1 MLQAVAMTAEVIF
14 ALWFLASVTRG
25 GPIAPLPLRGA
36 PLERVPTPGPQRGD
50 RATPARTP
58 DPLRD
63 AEDQPAA
70 PEMLHRGVWGL
81 RLGCQREHAARRLRG
96 PRPAGRR
103 EGGGAAGA
111 SREPPWSERIDNRI
125 DDEGPTGADRADL
138 SQEAIDEY
146 AYPDY
151 RGKGCM
157 DESGFVFAIGEQFA
171 PGPSACPCLCTD
183 EGPLC
188 SEPECPRMHPRC
200 VRVDTSRCC
209 PRCKERKN
217 NCEFRGK
224 VYGSLEEFK
233 VSSCERCRCEPSG
246 EVLCSL
252 SACPQTECVDPQY
265 EPEQCCPICKSGK
278 DSSLH
283 GPTRK
288 LRWSLVCPVPLLCV
302 SPAGAGSVLAWPA
315 AALLLIWLQ
324 QSGADT
330 FITDCTP
337 LVPIKPS

>member
-25 GPIAPLPLRGA
+25 GPIAPLPLRRA
-36 PLERVPTPGPQRGD
+36 PPERVLTPGPRGD
-50 RATPARTP
+50 RATPASP
-58 DPLRD
+58 DLLRD
-63 AEDQPAA
+63 AEDQLALRELPA
-70 PEMLHRGVWGL
+70 LGL
-81 RLGCQREHAARRLRG
+81 RREANGSSAARAPDPG
-96 PRPAGRR
+96 PPR
-103 EGGGAAGA
+103 EGGGAGA
-111 SREPPWSERIDNRI
+111 SQEPPWSERDNRI
-125 DDEGPTGADRADL
+125 DEGPTGDRVDL

-157 DESGFVFAIGEQFA
+157 DESGFVFAIGEQFT

-188 SEPECPRMHPRC
+188 SKPECPRMHPRC
-200 VRVDTSRCC
+200 VRVDTSQCC
-209 PRCKERKN
+209 PQCKERKN

-233 VSSCERCRCEPSG
+233 VSACERCRCEPSG

-265 EPEQCCPICKSGK
+265 EPEQCCPICKSA
-278 DSSLH
+278 
-283 GPTRK
+283 
-288 LRWSLVCPVPLLCV
+288 
-302 SPAGAGSVLAWPA
+302 PATPSK
-315 AALLLIWLQ
+315 
-324 QSGADT
+324 QSGSSVGAESCFPNGQT
-330 FITDCTP
+330 GAVRGINSCSPTSP
-337 LVPIKPS
+337 YL